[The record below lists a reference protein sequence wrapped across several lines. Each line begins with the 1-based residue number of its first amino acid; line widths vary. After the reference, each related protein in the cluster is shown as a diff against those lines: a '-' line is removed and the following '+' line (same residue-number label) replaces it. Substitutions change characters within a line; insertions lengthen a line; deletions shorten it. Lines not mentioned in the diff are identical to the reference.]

1 MTENGKKYSSCSC
14 PWYRIWGVE
23 IASILSE
30 RMGDRLDLTLI
41 DRNDSFYVDFFSSP
55 HPTGTHMKASKALA
69 DEKRSIEQGHKT
81 HWFGKG

>member
-1 MTENGKKYSSCSC
+1 MGKNILRVAV
-14 PWYRIWGVE
+14 PGAGFGGVE